1 MSRMRA
7 APVAAARFVSRQW
20 IEGRRMLRVRRP
32 F

>member
-20 IEGRRMLRVRRP
+20 IEGRRTQRARLP